1 MDEMYINQLRDLED
15 ETNRINAFL
24 NSSPGRDPESLMD
37 RLSALSGF
45 VARTGEM
52 LADVEYIL
60 TVWRGEALS
69 RLLMDDP
76 KMPAGQQR
84 VLVDAECAY
93 AIKVQRLIER
103 ANRSAT
109 HAQEACITQVSYAKE
124 EMSLARKGY

>member
-1 MDEMYINQLRDLED
+1 MSLNCPKNMDTKICFKCGRELHLSEFYKHPRMGDGHLNKCKDCTKHDVRLRYYC
-15 ETNRINAFL
+15 N
-24 NSSPGRDPESLMD
+24 
-37 RLSALSGF
+37 
-45 VARTGEM
+45 
-52 LADVEYIL
+52 
-60 TVWRGEALS
+60 
-69 RLLMDDP
+69 MDDP

-124 EMSLARKGY
+124 EMSLARKGF